1 MTKEKQILQMHY
13 EGYSQHDICT
23 ALRCGHSRVSELL
36 AAARKMSLG
45 WEAISELSDAD
56 IVRLLLPP
64 KSKTKQ
70 RYAEPDFEK
79 LTKELAKPDVTRK
92 LLWYEYC
99 TNISDKTLMPL
110 QYSQFC
116 NLFDEHLQV
125 TKATY
130 RITHEPGKRMFVD
143 WAGSVGHITDA
154 VTGVIYDAYIF
165 VACLPYSAM
174 IYAEGFMD
182 MKQLSWTIAHIHAFE
197 YFGGAPAILVPDNTK
212 TAVNRGPIYTT
223 LINARYDELAEH
235 YGCGVIPARVRRPRD
250 KALVENGVN
259 IVEKSILAAFRNETF
274 FSLSELNEAILRK
287 VDEINAAPFQ
297 RRPGS
302 RIDIFVGE
310 EKEHLRP
317 LPASKFELAVF
328 KSAKVAPD
336 YHVQVE
342 SMRYSVPYTLI
353 GKECDVRLGSMR
365 VDVLYGKKI
374 VATHRRLYGRKGQY
388 STLVDH
394 MPPAHAAYDPSWTPE
409 RYERWAD
416 SIGPNTR
423 IVIDAILSSKKIVE
437 QTFVPCMNVL
447 GLAKRGRR
455 ELLEQAC
462 RELGAGK
469 MIPTYSLVKNTMEAI
484 KAKHRLAHS
493 AYEDHRRDTDKLGDI
508 GHVRGSDYYRD
519 KEGDDNDI

>member
-1 MTKEKQILQMHY
+1 MAKEKQILQMHY
-13 EGYSQHDICT
+13 EGYSQHDICA
-23 ALRCGHSRVSELL
+23 ALRCGHSRVSGLL
-36 AAARKMSLG
+36 AAARKMNLK
-45 WEAISELSDAD
+45 WEAVSELSDGD
-56 IVRLLLPP
+56 IVKMLLPP
-64 KSKTKQ
+64 KPNMKQ

-79 LTKELAKPDVTRK
+79 LTKELSKPDVTRK

-99 TNISDKTLMPL
+99 TNISDKMLTPL

-130 RITHEPGKRMFVD
+130 RIVHEPGKRMFVD

-154 VTGVIYDAYIF
+154 VTGVIYDVYIF

-174 IYAEGFMD
+174 IYAEGFID
-182 MKQLSWTIAHIHAFE
+182 MKQLSWTVAHIHALE

-223 LINARYDELAEH
+223 LINVRYDELAEH
-235 YGCGVIPARVRRPRD
+235 YGCAVIPARVRRPND

-259 IVEKSILAAFRNETF
+259 IVEKSVLAAFRNDTF
-274 FSLSELNEAILRK
+274 FSLTELNDAILHK
-287 VDEINAAPFQ
+287 VDDINDAPFQ

-302 RIDIFVGE
+302 RLDIFNDE
-310 EKEHLRP
+310 EKEHLHS
-317 LPASKFELAVF
+317 LPAAKFELAEF

-336 YHVQVE
+336 YHVQIE

-353 GKECDVRLGSMR
+353 GKACEVRMGTVR
-365 VDVLYGKKI
+365 VDVLYGKRV
-374 VATHRRLYGRKGQY
+374 VATHKRLYGKKGQY
-388 STLVDH
+388 STLADH

-423 IVIDAILSSKKIVE
+423 AVIDAILSSKIIVE
-437 QTFVPCMNVL
+437 QAFVPCMNVL

-462 RELGAGK
+462 GTINVSE
-469 MIPTYSLVKNTMEAI
+469 MTPTYSLIKNTMEAL
-484 KAKHRLAHS
+484 KAKHRLART
-493 AYEDHRRDTDKLGDI
+493 AYEDHSMSPDKLGDV
-508 GHVRGSDYYRD
+508 GHVRGSDYYRG
-519 KEGDDNDI
+519 KEGDDDDI

>member
-1 MTKEKQILQMHY
+1 
-13 EGYSQHDICT
+13 
-23 ALRCGHSRVSELL
+23 
-36 AAARKMSLG
+36 
-45 WEAISELSDAD
+45 
-56 IVRLLLPP
+56 
-64 KSKTKQ
+64 
-70 RYAEPDFEK
+70 
-79 LTKELAKPDVTRK
+79 
-92 LLWYEYC
+92 
-99 TNISDKTLMPL
+99 
-110 QYSQFC
+110 
-116 NLFDEHLQV
+116 
-125 TKATY
+125 
-130 RITHEPGKRMFVD
+130 MFVD

-154 VTGVIYDAYIF
+154 VTGVINDAHIF
-165 VACLPYSAM
+165 VACLPYSAI

-182 MKQLSWTIAHIHAFE
+182 MKQLSWSIAHIHALE

-235 YGCGVIPARVRRPRD
+235 YGCAVIPARVRRPND

-259 IVEKSILAAFRNETF
+259 IVEKSVLAAFRNETF
-274 FSLSELNEAILRK
+274 FSLPELNEAILRK

-302 RIDIFVGE
+302 RLDIFNDE

-317 LPASKFELAVF
+317 LPASKFELAIF

-353 GKECDVRLGSMR
+353 GKDCEVRLGSMR

-374 VATHRRLYGRKGQY
+374 VATHRRLYGKKGQY
-388 STLVDH
+388 STLADH
-394 MPPAHAAYDPSWTPE
+394 MPPAHASYDPSWTPE
-409 RYERWAD
+409 RYKRWAD

-423 IVIDAILSSKKIVE
+423 VVIDAILSSKIIVE
-437 QTFVPCMNVL
+437 QAFVPCMNVL
-447 GLAKRGRR
+447 GLAKRGKR

-462 RELGAGK
+462 GEISVAE
-469 MIPTYSLVKNTMEAI
+469 MTPTYSLVKNTMEAI
-484 KAKHRLAHS
+484 KTKQRLARTS
-493 AYEDHRRDTDKLGDI
+493 YEDRGQSSDKLGDV
-508 GHVRGSDYYRD
+508 GHVRGSDYYRG